1 MTTAHLTLS
10 ARAPESAP
18 VWIQLSEDTG
28 WDVRTERGV
37 RGEVIAHFDDW
48 HRLERAMAR
57 LGHRLFA
64 IDIDLPNT

>member
-1 MTTAHLTLS
+1 MATAHMTLS
-10 ARAPESAP
+10 GRRPDSGP

-28 WDVRTERGV
+28 WDVRTDRGA

-57 LGHRLFA
+57 LGHRLLP
-64 IDIDLPNT
+64 IDIELPNP